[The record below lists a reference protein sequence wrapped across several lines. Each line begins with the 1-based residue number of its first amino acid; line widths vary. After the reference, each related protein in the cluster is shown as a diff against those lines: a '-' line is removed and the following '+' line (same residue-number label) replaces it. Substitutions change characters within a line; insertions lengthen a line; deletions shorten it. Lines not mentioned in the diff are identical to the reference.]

1 MDKNKLKEII
11 REIVDKVLAENA
23 PAPAK
28 PKEKEKEEPV
38 VAPSKPGEKEPERR
52 RRDLRPDKDNLPKV
66 APKAV
71 KLKEE
76 EMLNKIVARF
86 KSKKLDE
93 GSSKVDLT
101 AKNQDEI
108 SALSSEQK
116 KKLYDE
122 LTDAA
127 TEVNDKD
134 FKTKAEYAKAMK
146 DAKIKVYKKYIKL

>member
-1 MDKNKLKEII
+1 MKRKMDKNKLKEII

-23 PAPAK
+23 PAN

-86 KSKKLDE
+86 KSKK
-93 GSSKVDLT
+93 
-101 AKNQDEI
+101 
-108 SALSSEQK
+108 
-116 KKLYDE
+116 
-122 LTDAA
+122 
-127 TEVNDKD
+127 
-134 FKTKAEYAKAMK
+134 
-146 DAKIKVYKKYIKL
+146 